1 MNTAPL
7 LSFSCVFIA
16 HVLESATVDIW
27 VSVVTNESCIN
38 SGQDWSRIRLKLSK
52 FKTE

>member
-1 MNTAPL
+1 MNTALL
-7 LSFSCVFIA
+7 LSFSRVFIA

-38 SGQDWSRIRLKLSK
+38 SGQDWSRIRLKLYK